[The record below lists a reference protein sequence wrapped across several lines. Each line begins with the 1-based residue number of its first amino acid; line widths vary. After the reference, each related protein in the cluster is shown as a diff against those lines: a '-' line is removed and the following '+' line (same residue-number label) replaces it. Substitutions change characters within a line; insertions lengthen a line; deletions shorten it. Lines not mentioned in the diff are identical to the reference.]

1 MSVAVLPGGV
11 YPYLVSPLRTDGS
24 VDTAALGALVDD
36 LVLAGVDGLSPLGS
50 TGEVMYLTRAQREDV
65 VTTTV
70 AAAAGRVPVVAGVS
84 AFSTVD
90 AVEQAQRFVALG
102 ADGLVVMRQH
112 AFAVSA
118 AAASRYFADVA
129 AAVDVP
135 IVLYTNPALL
145 GSDLTPDAIA
155 ALAAHDN
162 IRYVKDASGNTGRIV
177 SILERV
183 GDSMGVFSASAHVPL
198 LVYQLGGMGWMAG
211 PACAVPHAALALH
224 RWHTAGDTARAM
236 ALQRA
241 MWPLNEAFTAYPL
254 GACIKA
260 ALALRGYDVGAPVAP
275 QEPLGADGIDRLRAA
290 LARIDAALVDLT
302 EGTTR

>member
-1 MSVAVLPGGV
+1 MSVGTLPGGV
-11 YPYLVSPLRTDGS
+11 YPYLVSPLHADGT
-24 VDTAALGALVDD
+24 VDTGALGVLVED
-36 LVLAGVDGLSPLGS
+36 LVAAGVD
-50 TGEVMYLTRAQREDV
+50 
-65 VTTTV
+65 
-70 AAAAGRVPVVAGVS
+70 VAGVS
-84 AFSTVD
+84 AFATTD
-90 AVEQAQRFVALG
+90 AVEQAQRFVELG
-102 ADGLVVMRQH
+102 VDGLVVMRQH
-112 AFAVSA
+112 AFAVSP

-129 AAVDVP
+129 ASVDVP

-155 ALAAHDN
+155 SLAAHDN

-198 LVYQLGGMGWMAG
+198 LVYQLGGIGWMAG

-224 RWHTAGDTARAM
+224 RWHVAGDAARAM

-260 ALALRGYDVGAPVAP
+260 ALTLRGYDVGDPVPP
-275 QEPLGADGIDRLRAA
+275 QEPLGADGVARLRAA
-290 LARIDAALVDLT
+290 LDRIDAALAALQ
-302 EGTTR
+302 EGTMP